1 MSSVPIKQWDELV
14 RYFPAYA
21 EMSAED
27 RTKIEAVL
35 KEYEVRFSRYLLE
48 LCARSPAV
56 AKQFLPDP
64 RELDTRGVR
73 FTWEG
78 VMATAVPGLE
88 RMYLD
93 RVVIL
98 PVNQC
103 PAYCRFCFR
112 KNYFNEYA
120 KQPYA
125 MADDHV
131 TRAMAYI
138 ASDPRIREVLITGGD
153 PLMNLV
159 RLEDL
164 LRRLR
169 EIPHIGTI
177 RIASRSVAYD
187 PERIT
192 NEFATM
198 LSAHNRPEEGRA
210 IEIATHFNHPD
221 EITPEST
228 GSVTRLLRAGLRVY
242 NQTVLLK
249 GINDELGTLE
259 TLFRGLHERGVEI
272 YYLFH
277 CEPLLGAAHFRT
289 SIEKG
294 LRLRE
299 ALRARASGRIIPR
312 YMVCTQLGKVEL
324 GVDGWIAER
333 SGEACWI
340 RTPYRLETYRSVDP
354 EFSLPNFARENRDG
368 FIEVQY
374 LDGKDE

>member
-1 MSSVPIKQWDELV
+1 M
-14 RYFPAYA
+14 
-21 EMSAED
+21 
-27 RTKIEAVL
+27 
-35 KEYEVRFSRYLLE
+35 RFSRYLLD
-48 LCARSPAV
+48 LCARSEAV

-78 VMATAVPGLE
+78 VLPTGVPGLE

-120 KQPYA
+120 KQPLA
-125 MADDHV
+125 MAESHV
-131 TRAMAYI
+131 ERAISYI
-138 ASDPRIREVLITGGD
+138 ASDSRIREVLVTGGD

-169 EIPHIGTI
+169 EIPHVGVI
-177 RIASRSVAYD
+177 RVASRSVCYD

-192 NEFATM
+192 NELTAM
-198 LSAHNRPEEGRA
+198 LSAYNQPEEGRA
-210 IEIATHFNHPD
+210 VEIATHFNHPD
-221 EITPEST
+221 EITSEST

-249 GINDELGTLE
+249 GINDEVGTLE
-259 TLFRGLHERGVEI
+259 ALFRGLHDRGVEI

-289 SIEKG
+289 TIERG
-294 LRLRE
+294 LQLRTE
-299 ALRARASGRIIPR
+299 LRSRASGRIIPR

-324 GVDGWIAER
+324 GVDGWITER
-333 SGEACWI
+333 AGEACWI
-340 RTPYRLETYRSVDP
+340 RTPYRLETFRSVDP
-354 EFSLPNFARENRDG
+354 DFVLPKFARENHDG

-374 LDGKDE
+374 LDGSDA

>member
-21 EMSAED
+21 GMSAED
-27 RTKIEAVL
+27 RVKIETVL

-48 LCARSPAV
+48 LCARSEAV
-56 AKQFLPDP
+56 ARQFLPDP

-78 VMATAVPGLE
+78 VMATGVPGLE

-93 RVVIL
+93 RVVVL

-112 KNYFNEYA
+112 KNYFNAYA
-120 KQPYA
+120 KQPLA
-125 MADDHV
+125 MAESHV
-131 TRAMAYI
+131 ERAVAYI
-138 ASDPRIREVLITGGD
+138 ASDPRIREALVTGGD
-153 PLMNLV
+153 PLMNMV
-159 RLEDL
+159 RLHDL

-169 EIPHIGTI
+169 EIPHVGVI
-177 RIASRSVAYD
+177 RVASRSVAYD

-192 NEFATM
+192 NELAAM
-198 LSAHNRPEEGRA
+198 LSAYNRPEEGKA
-210 IEIATHFNHPD
+210 VEIATHFNHPD
-221 EITPEST
+221 EITSEST
-228 GSVTRLLRAGLRVY
+228 GAVTRLLRAGLRVY

-249 GINDELGTLE
+249 GINDEVGTLE
-259 TLFRGLHERGVEI
+259 ALFRGLHERGVEM

-289 SIEKG
+289 TIERG
-294 LRLRE
+294 LQ
-299 ALRARASGRIIPR
+299 LRAELRSRASGRIIPR

-324 GVDGWIAER
+324 GVDGWITER
-333 SGEACWI
+333 NEEACWI
-340 RTPYRLETYRSVDP
+340 RTPYRLETFR
-354 EFSLPNFARENRDG
+354 
-368 FIEVQY
+368 
-374 LDGKDE
+374 